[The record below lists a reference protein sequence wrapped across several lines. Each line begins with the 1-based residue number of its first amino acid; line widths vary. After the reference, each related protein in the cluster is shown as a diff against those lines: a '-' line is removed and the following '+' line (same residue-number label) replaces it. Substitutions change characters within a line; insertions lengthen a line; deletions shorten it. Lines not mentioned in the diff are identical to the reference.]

1 MLMKII
7 EQNSLK
13 PFTMANL
20 QVYFSQKCIME
31 VVNTKRF
38 EVVFTFV
45 NHPFFG
51 MIVEANA
58 VQLLDNGNPSLT
70 FQRIRKQN
78 ADYYGLDDNQKKAVS
93 IIENYE
99 VDQIM
104 KKFYTGN
111 KKIRATDFFAKHF
124 NEDLKKLVR
133 ENIENQLIKL
143 LNIIKDYPLYRS
155 GNIGEPMGTKLSFS
169 NEPTTVLFH
178 FRRDEEG
185 INYFVTLRHKEE
197 KVQIYQRNAELLVGK
212 PAWLLTEDKLLFFQA
227 HIDGNKIKPFFQ
239 KKHIHIDPKQEEVYL
254 QKFVLPLLENH
265 DVFAKG
271 FKIATEQLQ
280 VQPVLRISKVLE
292 ASTQAI
298 LYFQYGN
305 WLFPYHVDKRVNVRL
320 AKEGN
325 DYTFYRIK
333 RSYNIEKEK
342 IKVLTELGLRHGE
355 GSLFTLDSEALE
367 THNYEIIEWLNQ
379 HSDALQRQGFKIE
392 QDFHDAK
399 YYIGPVELKIK
410 VNQSDDWFDIMAV
423 VRFGTFEI
431 PFKRLKSNILQNKKE
446 FILPDGSIAILPDEW
461 FSRFSKVINFSEET
475 AEGLR
480 IKKIHVSLLEDFQE
494 YMEEELP
501 SSDWVETLT
510 NEGVPEYEL
519 PQGFN
524 ADLRLYQKQ
533 GYDWLRF
540 ILENGLG
547 ALLADDMGLGKTI
560 QTLAVVQQVSLDF
573 KNSKD
578 YQHRPSVEQL
588 TQWVEDPSNH
598 DTLWLGPIIVVCP
611 KSLLY
616 NWKSEAAKFVPDLKV
631 AIYNGLGRHKI
642 VSEFSDIDMLIM
654 SYGTLRNDT
663 DLLRKFEFR
672 LMILDESQAIKNPSS
687 LTARNLLKI
696 PVKKRIALTGTPI
709 ENTLADVWSQMN
721 FLNPGLLGSYTYF
734 DKNFIKPIEKSGD
747 ERKTHELK
755 RFIDPFVL
763 RRTKGQVMKDLPPKI
778 EKVHYCEMSE
788 DQEELYER
796 VKSQYRNE
804 ILSHVNQVGIN
815 KSRLKIFNGL
825 MHLRQLALNP
835 KLKEN
840 EYEGSSGKDEEII
853 HMLTRAIENGHKIL
867 LFSQFVGY
875 LKNIAEILKEQH
887 IDYCYLDGSMD
898 EKDRA
903 EQINE
908 FQENEKIKV
917 FLLSLRAGN
926 SGLNLT
932 AADYVFL
939 ADPWWNPFTMKQA
952 EDRAHR
958 IGQNRAVMSYK
969 FITKNTI
976 EEKILALQQRKTK
989 LAESII
995 PDEDTLLNNI
1005 DLNELEELLS

>member
-1 MLMKII
+1 
-7 EQNSLK
+7 
-13 PFTMANL
+13 
-20 QVYFSQKCIME
+20 ME

-51 MIVEANA
+51 MVVEANA
-58 VQLLDNGNPSLT
+58 IQLLDNGNPSLT

-78 ADYYGLDDNQKKAVS
+78 ADYYGLDDNQKRAVN

-124 NEDLKKLVR
+124 NEDVKKLVR
-133 ENIENQLIKL
+133 ENIENNLVNL

-155 GNIGEPMGTKLSFS
+155 GNLGEPMGSRLSFS
-169 NEPTTVLFH
+169 NEPATVLFH

-185 INYFVTLRHKEE
+185 INYFVTLRHKDE
-197 KVQIYQRNAELLVGK
+197 KVHIYEKDAELLVGK
-212 PAWLLTEDKLLFFQA
+212 PAWLLTRDKLLFFHE

-239 KKHIHIDPKQEEVYL
+239 KKHIHIDPKQEEMYL

-271 FKIATEQLQ
+271 FKIQTEQLE
-280 VQPVLRISKVLE
+280 VRPVLRITKVLD
-292 ASTQAI
+292 QAPQAV

-305 WLFPYHVDKRVNVRL
+305 WQFPYHVDKRVNVRL
-320 AKEGN
+320 AKEN
-325 DYTFYRIK
+325 EDYTFYRIK
-333 RSYNIEKEK
+333 RSYKTEKEK
-342 IKVLTELGLRHGE
+342 IKILLELGLVHGE
-355 GSLFTLDSEALE
+355 GSIFNAESEDTKTYAL
-367 THNYEIIEWLNQ
+367 IEWLNDNTENL
-379 HSDALQRQGFKIE
+379 SREGFKIE
-392 QDFHDAK
+392 QDFNEIK
-399 YYIGPVELKIK
+399 YHLGSVELKVK
-410 VNQSDDWFDIMAV
+410 VNQSEDWFDVMAIV
-423 VRFGTFEI
+423 KFGEI
-431 PFKRLKSNILQNKKE
+431 EVPFKRLKNHILNNKQE
-446 FILPDGSIAILPDEW
+446 FVLPDGSVAIIPKEW
-461 FSRFSKVINFSEET
+461 FARFAKVINFSEET
-475 AEGLR
+475 SEGLR
-480 IKKIHVSLLEDFQE
+480 IKKIHLSLLEDIQP

-501 SSDWVETLT
+501 SSDWVETIA
-510 NEGVPEYEL
+510 NQGIPEYEL
-519 PQGFN
+519 PEGFN
-524 ADLRLYQKQ
+524 ATLREYQKQ

-560 QTLAVVQQVSLDF
+560 QTLAVIQQIMLDF
-573 KNSKD
+573 KQSSNYSK
-578 YQHRPSVEQL
+578 RPSKEQL
-588 TQWVEDPSNH
+588 TQWSENPNPD
-598 DTLWLGPIIVVCP
+598 DETLWLGPSVVVCP

-616 NWKSEAAKFVPDLKV
+616 NWKSEAAKFAPDLKV
-631 AIYNGLGRHKI
+631 CIYNGLGRHKLI
-642 VSEFSDIDMLIM
+642 GDFSDVDLLIM

-663 DLLRKFEFR
+663 ELMKKFEFR
-672 LMILDESQAIKNPSS
+672 LMVLDESQAIKNPSS

-721 FLNPGLLGSYTYF
+721 FLNPGLLGSFTYF
-734 DKNFIKPIEKSGD
+734 EKNFIKPIEKTGN
-747 ERKTHELK
+747 ERKTKELK

-778 EKVHYCEMSE
+778 EKIHYCEMNE
-788 DQEELYER
+788 EQEELYEK

-835 KLKEN
+835 ILKEH
-840 EYEGSSGKDEEII
+840 EYQGSSGKDEEII
-853 HMLTRAIENGHKIL
+853 HMLVRAIENGHKIL

-887 IDYCYLDGSMD
+887 IEFCYLDGSMD

-903 EQINE
+903 EQIDL
-908 FQENEKIKV
+908 FQEKEGIKV

-958 IGQNRAVMSYK
+958 IGQNRTVMSYK

-976 EEKILALQQRKTK
+976 EEKILALQHRKTK

-995 PDEDTLLNNI
+995 PDEDTLLNNL
-1005 DLNELEELLS
+1005 DMQELEELLS

>member
-1 MLMKII
+1 
-7 EQNSLK
+7 
-13 PFTMANL
+13 
-20 QVYFSQKCIME
+20 ME

-51 MIVEANA
+51 MVVEANA
-58 VQLLDNGNPSLT
+58 IQLLDNGNPSLT

-78 ADYYGLDDNQKKAVS
+78 ADYYGLDDNQKRAVN

-124 NEDLKKLVR
+124 NEDVKKLVR
-133 ENIENQLIKL
+133 ENIESNLVNL

-155 GNIGEPMGTKLSFS
+155 GNLGEPMGSRLSFS
-169 NEPTTVLFH
+169 NEPATVLFH

-185 INYFVTLRHKEE
+185 INYFVTLRHKDE
-197 KVQIYQRNAELLVGK
+197 KVHIYEKDAELLVGK
-212 PAWLLTEDKLLFFQA
+212 PAWLLTRDKLLFFHE

-239 KKHIHIDPKQEEVYL
+239 KKHIHIDPKQEEMYL

-271 FKIATEQLQ
+271 FKIQTEQLE
-280 VQPVLRISKVLE
+280 VRPVLRITKVLD
-292 ASTQAI
+292 QAPQAV

-305 WLFPYHVDKRVNVRL
+305 WQFPYHVDKRVNVRL
-320 AKEGN
+320 AKEN
-325 DYTFYRIK
+325 KDYTFYRIK
-333 RSYNIEKEK
+333 RSYKTEKEK
-342 IKVLTELGLRHGE
+342 IKILLELGLVHGE
-355 GSLFTLDSEALE
+355 GSIFNAESEDTKTYAL
-367 THNYEIIEWLNQ
+367 IEWLNDNTENL
-379 HSDALQRQGFKIE
+379 SREGFKIE
-392 QDFHDAK
+392 QDFNEIK
-399 YYIGPVELKIK
+399 YHLGSVELKVK
-410 VNQSDDWFDIMAV
+410 VNQSEDWFDVMAIV
-423 VRFGTFEI
+423 KFGEIEI
-431 PFKRLKSNILQNKKE
+431 PFKRLKNHILNNKQE
-446 FILPDGSIAILPDEW
+446 FVLPDGSVAIIPKEW
-461 FSRFSKVINFSEET
+461 FARFAKVINFSEET
-475 AEGLR
+475 SEGLR
-480 IKKIHVSLLEDFQE
+480 IKKIHLSLLEDIQP

-501 SSDWVETLT
+501 SSDWVETIA
-510 NEGVPEYEL
+510 NQGIPEYEL
-519 PQGFN
+519 PEGFN
-524 ADLRLYQKQ
+524 ATLREYQKQ

-560 QTLAVVQQVSLDF
+560 QTLAVIQQIMLDF
-573 KNSKD
+573 KQSSNYSK
-578 YQHRPSVEQL
+578 RPSKEQL
-588 TQWVEDPSNH
+588 SQWSENPNPD
-598 DTLWLGPIIVVCP
+598 DETLWLGPSVVVCP

-616 NWKSEAAKFVPDLKV
+616 NWKSEAAKFAPDLKV
-631 AIYNGLGRHKI
+631 CIYNGLGRHKLI
-642 VSEFSDIDMLIM
+642 GDFSDVDLLIM

-663 DLLRKFEFR
+663 ELMKKFEFR
-672 LMILDESQAIKNPSS
+672 LMVLDESQAIKNPSS

-721 FLNPGLLGSYTYF
+721 FLNPGLLGSFTYF
-734 DKNFIKPIEKSGD
+734 EKNFIKPIEKTGN
-747 ERKTHELK
+747 ERKTKELK

-778 EKVHYCEMSE
+778 EKIHYCEMNE
-788 DQEELYER
+788 EQEELYEK

-835 KLKEN
+835 ILKEH
-840 EYEGSSGKDEEII
+840 EYQGSSGKDEEII
-853 HMLTRAIENGHKIL
+853 HMLVRAIENGHKIL

-887 IDYCYLDGSMD
+887 IEFCYLDGSMD

-903 EQINE
+903 EQIDL
-908 FQENEKIKV
+908 FQEKEGIKV

-958 IGQNRAVMSYK
+958 IGQNRTVMSYK

-976 EEKILALQQRKTK
+976 EEKILALQHRKTK

-995 PDEDTLLNNI
+995 PDEDTLLNNL
-1005 DLNELEELLS
+1005 DMQELEELLS

>member
-1 MLMKII
+1 
-7 EQNSLK
+7 
-13 PFTMANL
+13 
-20 QVYFSQKCIME
+20 ME

-51 MIVEANA
+51 MVVEANA
-58 VQLLDNGNPSLT
+58 IQLLDNGNPSLT

-78 ADYYGLDDNQKKAVS
+78 ADYYGLDDNQKRAVN

-124 NEDLKKLVR
+124 GEDVKKLVR
-133 ENIENQLIKL
+133 EYIENNLVNL

-155 GNIGEPMGTKLSFS
+155 GNLGEPMGSRLSFS
-169 NEPTTVLFH
+169 NEPATVLFH

-185 INYFVTLRHKEE
+185 INYFVTLRHKDE
-197 KVQIYQRNAELLVGK
+197 KVQIYEKDAELLVGK
-212 PAWLLTEDKLLFFQA
+212 PAWLLTRDKLLFFHE
-227 HIDGNKIKPFFQ
+227 HIDGNKIKPFFH
-239 KKHIHIDPKQEEVYL
+239 KKHIHIDPKQEEMYL

-271 FKIATEQLQ
+271 FKIQTEQLE
-280 VQPVLRISKVLE
+280 VRPVLRITKVLDQ
-292 ASTQAI
+292 APQAI

-305 WLFPYHVDKRVNVRL
+305 WQFPYHVDKRVNVRL
-320 AKEGN
+320 AKEN
-325 DYTFYRIK
+325 EDYTFYRIK
-333 RSYNIEKEK
+333 RSYKTEKEK
-342 IKVLTELGLRHGE
+342 IKILLELGLEHGE
-355 GSLFTLDSEALE
+355 GSIFNAESEGTKTYAL
-367 THNYEIIEWLNQ
+367 IEWLN
-379 HSDALQRQGFKIE
+379 DNTENLKREGFKIE
-392 QDFHDAK
+392 QDFNEIK
-399 YYIGPVELKIK
+399 YHLGSVELKVK
-410 VNQSDDWFDIMAV
+410 VNQSEDWFDVMAIV
-423 VRFGTFEI
+423 KFGDVEV
-431 PFKRLKSNILQNKKE
+431 PFKRLKNHILNNKQE
-446 FILPDGSIAILPDEW
+446 FVLPDGSVAIIPKEW
-461 FSRFSKVINFSEET
+461 FARFAKVINFSEET
-475 AEGLR
+475 SEGLR
-480 IKKIHVSLLEDFQE
+480 IKKIHLSLLEDIQP

-501 SSDWVETLT
+501 SSDWVETIA
-510 NEGVPEYEL
+510 NQGIPEYDL
-519 PQGFN
+519 PKGFN
-524 ADLRLYQKQ
+524 ATLREYQKQ

-560 QTLAVVQQVSLDF
+560 QTLAVIQHIMLDF
-573 KNSKD
+573 KQSTNYSK
-578 YQHRPSVEQL
+578 RPSKEQL
-588 TQWVEDPSNH
+588 LQWSENPSL
-598 DTLWLGPIIVVCP
+598 DDETLWLGPSVVVCP

-616 NWKSEAAKFVPDLKV
+616 NWKSEAAKFAPDLKV
-631 AIYNGLGRHKI
+631 CIYNGLGRQKLI
-642 VSEFSDIDMLIM
+642 SDFSDVDLLIM

-663 DLLRKFEFR
+663 ELMKKFEFR
-672 LMILDESQAIKNPSS
+672 LMVLDESQAIKNPSS
-687 LTARNLLKI
+687 LTARNLVKI

-721 FLNPGLLGSYTYF
+721 FLNPGLLGSFTYF
-734 DKNFIKPIEKSGD
+734 EKNFIKPIEKTGN
-747 ERKTHELK
+747 ERKTKELK

-778 EKVHYCEMSE
+778 EKIHYCEMNE
-788 DQEELYER
+788 EQEELYEK

-835 KLKEN
+835 ILKEH
-840 EYEGSSGKDEEII
+840 EYQGSSGKDEEII
-853 HMLTRAIENGHKIL
+853 HMLVRAIENGHKIL

-887 IDYCYLDGSMD
+887 IEFCYLDGSMD

-903 EQINE
+903 EQIDL
-908 FQENEKIKV
+908 FQEKEGIKV

-958 IGQNRAVMSYK
+958 IGQNRTVMSYK

-976 EEKILALQQRKTK
+976 EEKILALQHRKTK

-995 PDEDTLLNNI
+995 PDEDTLLNNL
-1005 DLNELEELLS
+1005 DMQELEELLS

>member
-1 MLMKII
+1 
-7 EQNSLK
+7 
-13 PFTMANL
+13 
-20 QVYFSQKCIME
+20 ME

-51 MIVEANA
+51 MVVEANA
-58 VQLLDNGNPSLT
+58 IQLLDNGNPSLT

-78 ADYYGLDDNQKKAVS
+78 ADYYGLDDNQKRAVN

-124 NEDLKKLVR
+124 NEDVKKLVR
-133 ENIENQLIKL
+133 ENIENNLVNL

-155 GNIGEPMGTKLSFS
+155 GNLGEPMGSRLSFT
-169 NEPTTVLFH
+169 NEPATVLFH

-185 INYFVTLRHKEE
+185 INYFVTLRHKDE
-197 KVQIYQRNAELLVGK
+197 KVHIYEKDAELLVGK
-212 PAWLLTEDKLLFFQA
+212 PAWLLTRDKLLFFHE
-227 HIDGNKIKPFFQ
+227 HIDGNKIKPFFH
-239 KKHIHIDPKQEEVYL
+239 KKHIHIDPKQEEMYL

-271 FKIATEQLQ
+271 FKIQTEQLE
-280 VQPVLRISKVLE
+280 VRPVLRITKVLD
-292 ASTQAI
+292 QAPQAV

-305 WLFPYHVDKRVNVRL
+305 WQFPYHVDKRVNVRL
-320 AKEGN
+320 AKEN
-325 DYTFYRIK
+325 ADYTFYRIK
-333 RSYNIEKEK
+333 RSYKTEKEK
-342 IKVLTELGLRHGE
+342 IKILLELGLVHGE
-355 GSLFTLDSEALE
+355 GSIFNAESEDTKTYAL
-367 THNYEIIEWLNQ
+367 IEWLN
-379 HSDALQRQGFKIE
+379 DNTENLNREGFKIE
-392 QDFHDAK
+392 QDFNEIK
-399 YYIGPVELKIK
+399 YHLGSVELKVK
-410 VNQSDDWFDIMAV
+410 VNQSEDWFDVMAIV
-423 VRFGTFEI
+423 KFGEI
-431 PFKRLKSNILQNKKE
+431 EVPFKRLKNHILNNKQE
-446 FILPDGSIAILPDEW
+446 FVLPDGSVAIIPKEW
-461 FSRFSKVINFSEET
+461 FARFAKVINFSEET
-475 AEGLR
+475 SEGLR
-480 IKKIHVSLLEDFQE
+480 IKKIHLSLLEDIQP

-501 SSDWVETLT
+501 SSDWVETIA
-510 NEGVPEYEL
+510 NQGIPEYEL
-519 PQGFN
+519 PEGFN
-524 ADLRLYQKQ
+524 ATLREYQKQ

-560 QTLAVVQQVSLDF
+560 QTLAVIQQIMLDF
-573 KNSKD
+573 KQSSNYSK
-578 YQHRPSVEQL
+578 RPSKEQL
-588 TQWVEDPSNH
+588 SQWSENPNPD
-598 DTLWLGPIIVVCP
+598 DETLWLGPSVVVCP

-616 NWKSEAAKFVPDLKV
+616 NWKSEAAKFAPDLKV
-631 AIYNGLGRHKI
+631 CIYNGLGRHKLI
-642 VSEFSDIDMLIM
+642 GDFSDVDLLIM

-663 DLLRKFEFR
+663 ELMKKFEFR
-672 LMILDESQAIKNPSS
+672 LMVLDESQAIKNPSS

-721 FLNPGLLGSYTYF
+721 FLNPGLLGSFTYF
-734 DKNFIKPIEKSGD
+734 EKNFIKPIEKTGN
-747 ERKTHELK
+747 ERKTKELK

-778 EKVHYCEMSE
+778 EKIHYCEMNE
-788 DQEELYER
+788 EQEELYEK

-835 KLKEN
+835 ILKEH
-840 EYEGSSGKDEEII
+840 EYQGSSGKDEEII
-853 HMLTRAIENGHKIL
+853 HMLVRAIENGHKIL

-887 IDYCYLDGSMD
+887 IEFCYLDGSMD

-903 EQINE
+903 EQIDL
-908 FQENEKIKV
+908 FQEKEGIKV

-958 IGQNRAVMSYK
+958 IGQNRTVMSYK

-976 EEKILALQQRKTK
+976 EEKILALQHRKTK

-995 PDEDTLLNNI
+995 PDEDTLLNNL
-1005 DLNELEELLS
+1005 DMQELEELLS

>member
-1 MLMKII
+1 
-7 EQNSLK
+7 
-13 PFTMANL
+13 
-20 QVYFSQKCIME
+20 ME

-51 MIVEANA
+51 MLVEANA
-58 VQLLDNGNPSLT
+58 VQLLENGNPSLT

-78 ADYYGLDDNQKKAVS
+78 ADYFGLDDNQKKAVN

-104 KKFYTGN
+104 KKYYTGT

-124 NEDLKKLVR
+124 NEEIKKMVR
-133 ENIENQLIKL
+133 EYVENQLIKL
-143 LNIIKDYPLYRS
+143 LHIIKDYPLYRS
-155 GNIGEPMGTKLSFS
+155 GNLGEPMGYKLSFS

-185 INYFVTLRHKEE
+185 INYFVTLRHRDE
-197 KVQIYQRNAELLVGK
+197 KVTIYQKDVELLVGK
-212 PAWLLTEDKLLFFQA
+212 PAWLLTQDKLLFFQS
-227 HIDGNKIKPFFQ
+227 HIDGNKIKPFFS
-239 KKHIHIDPKQEEVYL
+239 KKHIHIEPKQEEVYL

-271 FKIATEQLQ
+271 FSITTENLQ
-280 VQPVLRISKVLE
+280 VKPVLRISRVLE
-292 ASTQAI
+292 QEAQAI
-298 LYFQYGN
+298 LYFQYGS

-320 AKEGN
+320 GKEGN

-342 IKVLTELGLRHGE
+342 IKTLKELGLEHGE
-355 GSLFTLDSEALE
+355 GSIFKMPQNEE
-367 THNYEIIEWLNQ
+367 NQNPYGIIEWLNE
-379 HSDALQRQGFKIE
+379 HRESLERDTFVIE
-392 QDFHDAK
+392 QDFHDIK
-399 YYIGPVELKIK
+399 YFLGNIDLKVK
-410 VNQSDDWFDIMAV
+410 VNQAEDWFDILAI
-423 VRFGTFEI
+423 VRFGDFEI
-431 PFKRLKSNILQNKKE
+431 PFKRLKSNILQNKRE
-446 FILPDGSIAILPDEW
+446 FLLPDGSVAIIPNEW
-461 FSRFSKVINFSEET
+461 FSRFSKVLNFSEET
-475 AEGLR
+475 HEGLR
-480 IKKIHVSLLEDFQE
+480 IKKIHLSLLEDIQSF
-494 YMEEELP
+494 MEEELP
-501 SSDWVETLT
+501 SSDWVNTIA
-510 NEGVPEYEL
+510 NEGIPEYDI
-519 PQGFN
+519 PSGFQ
-524 ADLRLYQKQ
+524 AEFRSYQKQ

-560 QTLAVVQQVSLDF
+560 QTLAIIQHIHNEF
-573 KNSKD
+573 KKSKD
-578 YQHRPSVEQL
+578 YDRRPSKEQL
-588 TQWVEDPSNH
+588 LQWIQEPHHDDSLWIGPSV
-598 DTLWLGPIIVVCP
+598 VVCP

-616 NWKSEAAKFVPDLKV
+616 NWKSETMKFAPNLKV
-631 AIYNGLGRHKI
+631 CIYNGLGRQKLI
-642 VSEFSDIDMLIM
+642 ADFSDIDLLVI

-663 DLLRKFEFR
+663 ELLRKFEFR
-672 LMILDESQAIKNPSS
+672 LMVLDESQAIKNPSS
-687 LTARNLLKI
+687 LIARNLLKI

-721 FLNPGLLGSYTYF
+721 FLNPGLLGSFTYF
-734 DKNFIKPIEKSGD
+734 DKNFIKPIEKTGN
-747 ERKTHELK
+747 ERKALELK
-755 RFIDPFVL
+755 KFIDPFVL

-778 EKVHYCEMSE
+778 EKIHYCEMNE
-788 DQEELYER
+788 EQEEIYER

-835 KLKEN
+835 VLKEN
-840 EYEGSSGKDEEII
+840 EYQGGSGKDEEIT
-853 HMLTRAIENGHKIL
+853 HMLLRAIDNGHKIL

-875 LKNIAEILKEQH
+875 LKNIGEILKENG
-887 IDYCYLDGSMD
+887 IAYCYLDGSMD

-903 EQINE
+903 EQIE
-908 FQENEKIKV
+908 IFQETSDIKV

-958 IGQNRAVMSYK
+958 IGQNRTVMSYK

-1005 DLNELEELLS
+1005 DIKELEELLS

>member
-1 MLMKII
+1 
-7 EQNSLK
+7 
-13 PFTMANL
+13 
-20 QVYFSQKCIME
+20 ME

-51 MIVEANA
+51 MVVEANA
-58 VQLLDNGNPSLT
+58 IQLLENGNPSLT

-78 ADYYGLDDNQKKAVS
+78 ADYYGLDDNQKRAVN

-111 KKIRATDFFAKHF
+111 KKLRATDFFAKHF
-124 NEDLKKLVR
+124 NEDIKKLVR
-133 ENIENQLIKL
+133 EYIENQLVGL

-155 GNIGEPMGTKLSFS
+155 GNLGEPMGSRLHFS
-169 NEPTTVLFH
+169 NEPATVLFH

-185 INYFVTLRHKEE
+185 INYFVTLRHKDE
-197 KVQIYQRNAELLVGK
+197 KVHIYEKDAELLVGK
-212 PAWLLTEDKLLFFQA
+212 PAWLLTRDKLLFFHL
-227 HIDGNKIKPFFQ
+227 HIDGNKIKPFFH
-239 KKHIHIDPKQEEVYL
+239 KKHIHIDPKQEEMYL

-271 FKIATEQLQ
+271 FKIQTEQLE
-280 VQPVLRISKVLE
+280 VRPVLRITKVLE
-292 ASTQAI
+292 QAPQAV

-320 AKEGN
+320 AKEEN

-333 RSYNIEKEK
+333 RSYKTEKEK
-342 IKVLTELGLRHGE
+342 IKTLLELGLSHGE
-355 GSLFTLDSEALE
+355 GSIFLAEKDEDKSYAL
-367 THNYEIIEWLNQ
+367 IEWLND
-379 HSDALQRQGFKIE
+379 HTENLKREGFKIE
-392 QDFHDAK
+392 QDFNEIK
-399 YYIGPVELKIK
+399 YHLGSVELKVK
-410 VNQSDDWFDIMAV
+410 VNQSDDWFDVMAIV
-423 VRFGTFEI
+423 KFGDVEI
-431 PFKRLKSNILQNKKE
+431 PFKRLKNNILNNKQE
-446 FILPDGSIAILPDEW
+446 FVLPDGSIAIIPKEW
-461 FSRFSKVINFSEET
+461 FARFAKVINFSEET
-475 AEGLR
+475 DEGLR
-480 IKKIHVSLLEDFQE
+480 IKKIHLSLLEDIQPF
-494 YMEEELP
+494 MEEELP
-501 SSDWVETLT
+501 SSDWVETIV
-510 NEGVPEYEL
+510 NQGIPEYDL

-524 ADLRLYQKQ
+524 ATLRSYQKQ

-560 QTLAVVQQVSLDF
+560 QTLAVIQQITLDY
-573 KNSKD
+573 KSGP
-578 YQHRPSVEQL
+578 YYSQRPSREQL
-588 TQWVEDPSNH
+588 TAWTEKPEHD
-598 DTLWLGPIIVVCP
+598 DTLWVGPSVVVCP

-616 NWKSEAAKFVPDLKV
+616 NWKSEAAKFAPDLKV
-631 AIYNGLGRHKI
+631 CTYNGLGRHKI
-642 VSEFSDIDMLIM
+642 IADFSDYDLLIM

-663 DLLRKFEFR
+663 EILRKFEFR
-672 LMILDESQAIKNPSS
+672 LMVLDESQAIKNPSS

-721 FLNPGLLGSYTYF
+721 FLNPGLLGSFTYF
-734 DKNFIKPIEKSGD
+734 EKNFIKPIEKAGN
-747 ERKTHELK
+747 ERKTKELK

-763 RRTKGQVMKDLPPKI
+763 RRTKGQVMQDLPPKV
-778 EKVHYCEMSE
+778 EKIHYCEMNE
-788 DQEELYER
+788 EQEEIYER

-835 KLKEN
+835 KLKEH

-853 HMLTRAIENGHKIL
+853 HMLMRAIENGHKIL

-875 LKNIAEILKEQH
+875 LKNISEILKEQH
-887 IDYCYLDGSMD
+887 IEFCYLDGSMD

-903 EQINE
+903 EQIDL
-908 FQENEKIKV
+908 FQENANIKV

-958 IGQNRAVMSYK
+958 IGQNRTVMSYK

-976 EEKILALQQRKTK
+976 EEKILSLQQRKTK

-995 PDEDTLLNNI
+995 PDEDTLLNNL
-1005 DLNELEELLS
+1005 DMQELEELLS

>member
-1 MLMKII
+1 MTHEGCKF
-7 EQNSLK
+7 EVS
-13 PFTMANL
+13 
-20 QVYFSQKCIME
+20 VSQKCNME

-51 MIVEANA
+51 MVVEANA
-58 VQLLDNGNPSLT
+58 IQLLENGNPSLT

-78 ADYYGLDDNQKKAVS
+78 ADYYGLDDNQKKAVN
-93 IIENYE
+93 IIETYE

-124 NEDLKKLVR
+124 NEDLKKIVR
-133 ENIENQLIKL
+133 ENIENQLVKL
-143 LNIIKDYPLYRS
+143 LHIIKDYPLYRS
-155 GNIGEPMGTKLSFS
+155 GNLGEPMGTRLSFS

-185 INYFVTLRHKEE
+185 INYFVTLRHRDE
-197 KVQIYQRNAELLVGK
+197 KIQIFQKDLELLVGK
-212 PAWLLTEDKLLFFQA
+212 PAWLLTRDKLLFFNE
-227 HIDGNKIKPFFQ
+227 HIEGNKIKPFFQ
-239 KKHIHIDPKQEEVYL
+239 KTHIHIDPKQEEVYL

-265 DVFAKG
+265 DVYAKG
-271 FKIATEQLQ
+271 FQIVTEQLE
-280 VQPVLRISKVLE
+280 VRPVLRISKVLE
-292 ASTQAI
+292 QAPQAV

-305 WLFPYHVDKRVNVRL
+305 WQFPYHVDKRVNVRL
-320 AKEGN
+320 GKEA
-325 DYTFYRIK
+325 DQYTFYRIK
-333 RSYNIEKEK
+333 RSYTTEKEK
-342 IKVLTELGLRHGE
+342 IKVLLELGLMHGD
-355 GSLFTLDSEALE
+355 GSIFKIQSDTPESKTYAL
-367 THNYEIIEWLNQ
+367 IEWLNDNTE
-379 HSDALQRQGFKIE
+379 SLLRAGFKIE
-392 QDFHDAK
+392 QDFNEIK
-399 YYIGPVELKIK
+399 YHIGSVELKIK
-410 VNQSDDWFDIMAV
+410 VNQSEDWFDVMAI
-423 VRFGTFEI
+423 VRFGNIEV
-431 PFKRLKSNILQNKKE
+431 PFKRLRNHILQNKQE
-446 FILPDGSIAILPDEW
+446 FVLPDGSIAIIPKEW
-461 FSRFSKVINFSEET
+461 FARFAKVLNFSEET

-480 IKKIHVSLLEDFQE
+480 IKKIHLSLLEDMQP

-501 SSDWVETLT
+501 SSDWVDTIV
-510 NEGVPEYEL
+510 NQGIPEYEL
-519 PQGFN
+519 PIGFN
-524 ADLRLYQKQ
+524 ATLRAYQKQ

-560 QTLAVVQQVSLDF
+560 QTLAVIQHITLEY
-573 KNSKD
+573 KNSPYYSK
-578 YQHRPSVEQL
+578 RPSREQL
-588 TQWVEDPSNH
+588 QQWAENPESTDSFW
-598 DTLWLGPIIVVCP
+598 TGPIVVVCP

-616 NWKSEAAKFVPDLKV
+616 NWKSEAAKFAPDLNV
-631 AIYNGLGRHKI
+631 LIYNGLGRNKLI
-642 VSEFSDIDMLIM
+642 SEFSDVDLLIM
-654 SYGTLRNDT
+654 SYGTIRNDT
-663 DLLRKFEFR
+663 ALLRKFEFR

-696 PVKKRIALTGTPI
+696 PAKKRIALTGTPI

-721 FLNPGLLGSYTYF
+721 FLNPGLLGSFTYF
-734 DKNFIKPIEKSGD
+734 EKNFIKPIEKTGD
-747 ERKTHELK
+747 ERKAGELK

-763 RRTKGQVMKDLPPKI
+763 RRTKGQVMQDLPPKI
-778 EKVHYCEMSE
+778 EKIHYCEMSE
-788 DQEELYER
+788 EQEELYER

-835 KLKEN
+835 RLKEHD
-840 EYEGSSGKDEEII
+840 YQGSSGKDEEII
-853 HMLTRAIENGHKIL
+853 HMLVRAIENGHKIL

-887 IDYCYLDGSMD
+887 ISYCYLDGSMD

-903 EQINE
+903 EQIDL
-908 FQENEKIKV
+908 FQDRADIKV

-958 IGQNRAVMSYK
+958 FGQNRTVMSYK

-976 EEKILALQQRKTK
+976 EEKILALQLRKTK

-995 PDEDTLLNNI
+995 PDEDTLLNNL
-1005 DLNELEELLS
+1005 DVHELEDLLS

>member
-1 MLMKII
+1 
-7 EQNSLK
+7 
-13 PFTMANL
+13 
-20 QVYFSQKCIME
+20 ME

-51 MIVEANA
+51 MVVEANA
-58 VQLLDNGNPSLT
+58 IQLLENGNPSLT

-78 ADYYGLDDNQKKAVS
+78 ADYYGLDDNQKKAVN

-99 VDQIM
+99 VDEIM

-111 KKIRATDFFAKHF
+111 KKIRATDFFAKHYT
-124 NEDLKKLVR
+124 EDVKKLVR
-133 ENIENQLIKL
+133 ENIENNLVKL

-155 GNIGEPMGTKLSFS
+155 GNLGEPMGSRLYFS
-169 NEPTTVLFH
+169 NEPATVLFH
-178 FRRDEEG
+178 FRRDEDG
-185 INYFVTLRHKEE
+185 VNYFVTLRHKDE
-197 KVQIYQRNAELLVGK
+197 KVHIYEKDAELLVGK
-212 PAWLLTEDKLLFFQA
+212 PAWLLTRDKLLFFHE
-227 HIDGNKIKPFFQ
+227 HIDGNKIKPFFS
-239 KKHIHIDPKQEEVYL
+239 KKHIHIDPKQEELYL

-271 FKIATEQLQ
+271 FSIQTEQLE
-280 VQPVLRISKVLE
+280 VRPVLRVTKVLE
-292 ASTQAI
+292 HAPQAT

-305 WLFPYHVDKRVNVRL
+305 WQFPYHVDKRVNVRL
-320 AKEGN
+320 AKEN
-325 DYTFYRIK
+325 DEYTFYRIK
-333 RSYNIEKEK
+333 RSYKTEKEK
-342 IKVLTELGLRHGE
+342 IKILLELGLVHGE
-355 GSLFTLDSEALE
+355 GSIFKSETEDAKTYAL
-367 THNYEIIEWLNQ
+367 IEWLN
-379 HSDALQRQGFKIE
+379 DNTENLQREGFKIE
-392 QDFHDAK
+392 QDFNEIK
-399 YYIGPVELKIK
+399 YHLGTVELKVK
-410 VNQSDDWFDIMAV
+410 VNQSDDWFDVMAIV
-423 VRFGTFEI
+423 KFGEVEI
-431 PFKRLKSNILQNKKE
+431 PFRRLRNHILNNKQE
-446 FILPDGSIAILPDEW
+446 FVLPDGSVAIIPKEW
-461 FSRFSKVINFSEET
+461 FARFAKVINFSEET

-480 IKKIHVSLLEDFQE
+480 IKKIHLSLLEDIQP

-501 SSDWVETLT
+501 SSDWVETIT
-510 NEGVPEYEL
+510 NEGIPEFEL

-524 ADLRLYQKQ
+524 ATLREYQKQ

-560 QTLAVVQQVSLDF
+560 QTLAVIQHITLDY
-573 KNSKD
+573 KQGPYYDK
-578 YQHRPSVEQL
+578 RPSREQL
-588 TQWVEDPSNH
+588 QEWSEKPEHNDTFWV
-598 DTLWLGPIIVVCP
+598 GPAVVVCP

-616 NWKSEAAKFVPDLKV
+616 NWKSEAAKFAPDLKV
-631 AIYNGLGRHKI
+631 CIYNGLGRHKLI
-642 VSEFSDIDMLIM
+642 TDFSEFDLLIM

-663 DLLRKFEFR
+663 EILRKFEFR
-672 LMILDESQAIKNPSS
+672 LMVLDESQAIKNPSS

-721 FLNPGLLGSYTYF
+721 FLNPGLLGSFTYF
-734 DKNFIKPIEKSGD
+734 EKNFIKPIEKTGN
-747 ERKTHELK
+747 ERKTMELK

-778 EKVHYCEMSE
+778 EKIHYCEMNE
-788 DQEELYER
+788 EQEELYER

-835 KLKEN
+835 ILKEHD
-840 EYEGSSGKDEEII
+840 YQGSSGKDEEII
-853 HMLTRAIENGHKIL
+853 HMLVRAIENGHKIL

-887 IDYCYLDGSMD
+887 IDFCYLDGSMD

-903 EQINE
+903 EQIDI
-908 FQENEKIKV
+908 FQEKEEIKV

-958 IGQNRAVMSYK
+958 IGQNRTVMSYK

-976 EEKILALQQRKTK
+976 EEKILSLQQRKTK

-995 PDEDTLLNNI
+995 PDEDTLLNNL
-1005 DLNELEELLS
+1005 DMQELEELLS